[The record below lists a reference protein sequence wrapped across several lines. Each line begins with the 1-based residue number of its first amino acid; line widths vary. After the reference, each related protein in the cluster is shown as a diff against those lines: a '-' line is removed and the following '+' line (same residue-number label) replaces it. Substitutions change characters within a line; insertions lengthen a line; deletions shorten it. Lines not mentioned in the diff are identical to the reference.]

1 MSLPSSILEV
11 ALAAL
16 AALVELD
23 AEVLAGAVFEAASE
37 AAGYSAEFQ
46 RNCQSSAFL
55 GQGWGYLRGVVLT
68 ECYWKV
74 GFAAGWHV
82 AECYV
87 VADSSLEVQRSCQNR
102 SFVRFAGFA
111 WDLSGLEVVEYSQV
125 EFED

>member
-1 MSLPSSILEV
+1 M
-11 ALAAL
+11 
-16 AALVELD
+16 
-23 AEVLAGAVFEAASE
+23 
-37 AAGYSAEFQ
+37 
-46 RNCQSSAFL
+46 
-55 GQGWGYLRGVVLT
+55 
-68 ECYWKV
+68 

-102 SFVRFAGFA
+102 SFVRSAGFA